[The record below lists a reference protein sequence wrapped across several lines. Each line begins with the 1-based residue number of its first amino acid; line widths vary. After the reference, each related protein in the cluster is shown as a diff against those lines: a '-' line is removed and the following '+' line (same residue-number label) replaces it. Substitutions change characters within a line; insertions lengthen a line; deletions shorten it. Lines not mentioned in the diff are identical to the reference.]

1 MIVVAEVT
9 TTQIKENKDIEEG
22 SPMDCPFTCA
32 CWLAAYLVKSGI
44 LSERVA
50 QKPTMP
56 VSPGIKKA
64 QKAAAEANPEGRVRM
79 GPRPPCTA
87 EMAQYNKASAAR
99 GRKKALN
106 TNNFRMLLTPIQTT
120 HIFNNQNKIKQMA
133 GPVGNPQEAGNMGGR
148 VARAGIHR
156 RSIW

>member
-9 TTQIKENKDIEEG
+9 TTPIKENKVIEEG
-22 SPMDCPFTCA
+22 SPMACPFTCA
-32 CWLAAYLVKSGI
+32 CWLTAYLVKSGI

-87 EMAQYNKASAAR
+87 EMAQYNKASAAS
-99 GRKKALN
+99 GTTKALN
-106 TNNFRMLLTPIQTT
+106 TNNFPMPLTPTPTT
-120 HIFNNQNKIKQMA
+120 HIFNNQHKMKYMA
-133 GPVGNPQEAGNMGGR
+133 AP
-148 VARAGIHR
+148 
-156 RSIW
+156 

>member
-9 TTQIKENKDIEEG
+9 TTPIKENRVIEEG
-22 SPMDCPFTCA
+22 SAMSGPFTCA
-32 CWLAAYLVKSGI
+32 CWLTAYLVKSGI

-64 QKAAAEANPEGRVRM
+64 QKAAEEANPEGRVRM

-99 GRKKALN
+99 GRKKAVN
-106 TNNFRMLLTPIQTT
+106 TKNFRMLLTASQRT
-120 HIFNNQNKIKQMA
+120 HIFNNQNKIKKMA
-133 GPVGNPQEAGNMGGR
+133 GPVGNPQEARKIGGT
-148 VARAGIHR
+148 
-156 RSIW
+156 